1 MTVAM
6 RYSFGDCWLDTASR
20 EFSRRGQSVHLSPKA
35 FDLLC
40 TLIQQRPRVVGK
52 AELMQALWPDTFVVE
67 GNLPVI
73 VAEVR
78 DALGDRAFGA
88 RAIKTHHGIGYGFTL
103 DVEESSQSRRVDPN
117 DPQLL
122 LIIGSRHLSLSA
134 GVNEVGREA
143 TCDVYIND
151 ASVSRSHARIDVRG
165 EAATITDLGSK
176 NGTRVRGAVLAAPA
190 DLQDGD
196 EITFGSVKARFI
208 IKTRRDPRSTVT
220 L

>member
-1 MTVAM
+1 M

-20 EFSRRGQSVHLSPKA
+20 EFSSRGQSVHLSPKA

-52 AELMQALWPDTFVVE
+52 AELMQTLWPDTFVVE

-78 DALGDRAFGA
+78 DALGDRAFSA

-103 DVEESSQSRRVDPN
+103 DVKESQPGRHVAPN
-117 DPQLL
+117 DSKLV
-122 LIIGSRHLSLSA
+122 LIMGTRHVSL
-134 GVNEVGREA
+134 GPGMNEVGRESK
-143 TCDVYIND
+143 CDVYIDD
-151 ASVSRSHARIDVRG
+151 ASVSRSHAQIEVHG
-165 EAATITDLGSK
+165 EVATLTDLGSK
-176 NGTRVRGAVLAAPA
+176 NGTRLRGDLLAKPGE
-190 DLQDGD
+190 LRDGD
-196 EITFGSVKARFI
+196 EITFGSVQARFI
-208 IKTRRDPRSTVT
+208 VRSRRDPRSTVT

>member
-78 DALGDRAFGA
+78 DALGDRAFSA
-88 RAIKTHHGIGYGFTL
+88 TAIKTHHGIGYGFTL
-103 DVEESSQSRRVDPN
+103 DVEESSHARRADPD

-122 LIIGSRHLSLSA
+122 LIVGSRHLALNPGA
-134 GVNEVGREA
+134 NGVGREP

-151 ASVSRSHARIDVRG
+151 ASVSRSHAQIEVRG
-165 EAATITDLGSK
+165 ETATIKDLGSK
-176 NGTRVRGAVLAAPA
+176 NGTRVRGSLLASPA

-196 EITFGSVKARFI
+196 EIAFGSVKARFI
-208 IKTRRDPRSTVT
+208 IKRRRDPRSTVT

>member
-1 MTVAM
+1 M
-6 RYSFGDCWLDTASR
+6 RYSFGDCRLDTASR

-52 AELMQALWPDTFVVE
+52 GELMQALWPDTFVVE

-78 DALGDRAFGA
+78 DALGDRAFSA

-103 DVEESSQSRRVDPN
+103 DVEESSQARRVDPD

-122 LIIGSRHLSLSA
+122 LIVGARHLALA
-134 GVNEVGREA
+134 PGVNEVGREA
-143 TCDVYIND
+143 SCDVYIND
-151 ASVSRSHARIDVRG
+151 ASVSRSHAQIDVRG
-165 EAATITDLGSK
+165 EVATITDLGSK
-176 NGTRVRGAVLAAPA
+176 NGTRVQGSVLAAPA

-196 EITFGSVKARFI
+196 QIVFGSVKARFI
-208 IKTRRDPRSTVT
+208 IKTRRDPRSTVM